1 MCIRDRRWERR
12 WRRGC
17 CAPAPENC
25 SSAPGKSNDVAA
37 SAERPLKGRVI
48 LVTRPEARG
57 EELARLLREQGAR
70 VEQRPT
76 IALVPPGDPE
86 PSARAISRLSEF
98 DWILFT
104 SSNGVRFFFDRLA
117 AAGRSLP
124 DPGAR
129 LAAIG
134 PATARELESRG
145 FPPALVPTESRA
157 EGLGQAMR
165 DRARSGER
173 VLLVR
178 PEETRPA
185 LARLLEE
192 LGLRVEGVPFY
203 RNVPALDVEQVA
215 RDVTAGRY
223 DAVVFT
229 APSTLR
235 RLLEGAGERQAEL
248 RQALAAI
255 ALVAIGE
262 VTAGAIESH
271 SFAVAAVAAEP
282 SDRGVADA
290 LRGLFHD

>member
-1 MCIRDRRWERR
+1 
-12 WRRGC
+12 
-17 CAPAPENC
+17 
-25 SSAPGKSNDVAA
+25 VAA
-37 SAERPLKGRVI
+37 SADRPLKGRVI
-48 LVTRPEARG
+48 LVTRPAGRG
-57 EELARLLREQGAR
+57 QELARLLREDGAR

-76 IALVPPGDPE
+76 IDLVPPHDPA
-86 PSARAISRLSEF
+86 PSANAISRLSEF

-117 AAGRSLP
+117 ALGTGPLA
-124 DPGAR
+124 PGAR
-129 LAAIG
+129 MAAIG
-134 PATARELESRG
+134 PATARELECRG

-157 EGLGQAMR
+157 EGLGEAMR

-178 PEETRPA
+178 PEEARPV
-185 LARLLEE
+185 LARQLED
-192 LGLRVEGVPFY
+192 LGLRVEAVPFY
-203 RNVPALDVEQVA
+203 RNVPAVDVERVA
-215 RDVTAGRY
+215 RDVMAGRY

-235 RLLEGAGERQAEL
+235 RLLEGVGERQGEL

-262 VTAGAIESH
+262 VTAGAIERH

-290 LRGLFHD
+290 LRRLFHD